1 MPPLRRFAARLR
13 KLREKRGM
21 TQEQLA
27 QRARVSRV
35 YVTLI
40 ETKRAD
46 PRLSI
51 AVKLA
56 KALRVS
62 ISELID

>member
-1 MPPLRRFAARLR
+1 
-13 KLREKRGM
+13 M